1 MNAAHLHLLLNHI
14 PVIGIPIIG
23 VLLVLAVAVKQ
34 QALVRIALG
43 FTVVLAL
50 FTVPVYL
57 SGEPAEEIVEDLPGV
72 PHAVLEEHEEI
83 AKVTFVATEV
93 LGALALLGLAL
104 AWKRGRVPKP
114 LAYGSLVLVLIAS
127 GLLARTA
134 YLGGQIRHTEIR
146 ETLQLLP
153 SQEEDMDEHTSAGQR
168 SLTEVEAVSLYKEGN
183 GNSLQR
189 MKLLHNEAIG
199 S

>member
-14 PVIGIPIIG
+14 PVIGIPIVG
-23 VLLVLAVAVKQ
+23 VLLVLALAGKQ

-50 FTVPVYL
+50 FTIPVYL

-114 LAYGSLVLVLIAS
+114 LTYGSLVLVLIAT

-146 ETLQLLP
+146 GTLQLLP
-153 SQEEDMDEHTSAGQR
+153 SQEEDMDEHTSARQR
-168 SLTEVEAVSLYKEGN
+168 SLTEVEAVSLYKEGK
-183 GNSLQR
+183 GNSLQVMR
-189 MKLLHNEAIG
+189 LP

>member
-57 SGEPAEEIVEDLPGV
+57 GGEPAEEIVEDLPSV

-93 LGALALLGLAL
+93 LGALALLGLAP
-104 AWKRGRVPKP
+104 AWKRGRVPKH
-114 LAYGSLVLVLIAS
+114 LAYGGLVLVLIAF

-146 ETLQLLP
+146 EILQLLP
-153 SQEEDMDEHTSAGQR
+153 SSEEDIDGHR
-168 SLTEVEAVSLYKEGN
+168 SERG
-183 GNSLQR
+183 R
-189 MKLLHNEAIG
+189 
-199 S
+199 

>member
-23 VLLVLAVAVKQ
+23 VLLVLALAMRQ
-34 QALVRIALG
+34 HAQVRIALG

-50 FTVPVYL
+50 FTLPVYL

-93 LGALALLGLAL
+93 LGAIALLGLAL
-104 AWKRGRVPKP
+104 AWKRNRVPNAV
-114 LAYGSLVLVLIAS
+114 AYSSLVLVLVAS

-146 ETLQLLP
+146 QAMPLVP
-153 SQEEDMDEHTSAGQR
+153 SLEEDIDGHR
-168 SLTEVEAVSLYKEGN
+168 SERG
-183 GNSLQR
+183 R
-189 MKLLHNEAIG
+189 
-199 S
+199 

>member
-1 MNAAHLHLLLNHI
+1 MPVSRPSAAHLHLLLNHI

-23 VLLVLAVAVKQ
+23 VLLVLAVAMKQ

-50 FTVPVYL
+50 FTLPVYL

-104 AWKRGRVPKP
+104 AWKRDRVSKP
-114 LAYGSLVLVLIAS
+114 LVYGSLVLVLIAS

-153 SQEEDMDEHTSAGQR
+153 SQEEDIDGPR
-168 SLTEVEAVSLYKEGN
+168 SERG
-183 GNSLQR
+183 R
-189 MKLLHNEAIG
+189 
-199 S
+199 